1 MSTFVCGSSTRSQR
15 SPNTR
20 LPQAPSLICM
30 SPQSLVPFRFGLDI
44 APGVNSLSHFATWR
58 ASSQFQGFE
67 QMISLMLNSTVE
79 IGAVVV
85 VVVGW

>member
-1 MSTFVCGSSTRSQR
+1 
-15 SPNTR
+15 
-20 LPQAPSLICM
+20 M

-44 APGVNSLSHFATWR
+44 APAFSSLSHFATCR
-58 ASSQFQGFE
+58 ASSQLQGLE